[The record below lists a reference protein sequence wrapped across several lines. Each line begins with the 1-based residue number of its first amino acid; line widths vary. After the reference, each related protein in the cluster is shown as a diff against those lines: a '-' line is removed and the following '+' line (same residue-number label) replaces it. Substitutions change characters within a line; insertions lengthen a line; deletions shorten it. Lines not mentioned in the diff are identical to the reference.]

1 MSDDDIKLFRLVMGR
16 DPVPGETITIMEAT
30 DGQ

>member
-1 MSDDDIKLFRLVMGR
+1 MTNDEIQLFRLVMGR